1 MYNYI
6 LYIELFVI
14 FIFSLLFIYFLF
26 NKYMD
31 NKYSTDQYGTLI
43 NSLMLTIDNYKIEIF
58 TPQYE
63 LLIKKYDLENN
74 SITNAQKLFNQVY
87 NDLIKSSAK
96 DICKT
101 YISPKMINSLTKYHT
116 LDGIILIIIN
126 KLKE

>member
-1 MYNYI
+1 MYSYI
-6 LYIELFVI
+6 LYIELFII
-14 FIFSLLFIYFLF
+14 FIFSLLFIYLLF
-26 NKYMD
+26 NKYID
-31 NKYSTDQYGTLI
+31 NKYSTDQYSTLL
-43 NSLMLTIDNYKIEIF
+43 NTLMLTVDNYKIEIF

-87 NDLIKSSAK
+87 NELIKSSAK
-96 DICKT
+96 DICRT
-101 YISPKMINSLTKYHT
+101 YISTKLINSLMRYHS